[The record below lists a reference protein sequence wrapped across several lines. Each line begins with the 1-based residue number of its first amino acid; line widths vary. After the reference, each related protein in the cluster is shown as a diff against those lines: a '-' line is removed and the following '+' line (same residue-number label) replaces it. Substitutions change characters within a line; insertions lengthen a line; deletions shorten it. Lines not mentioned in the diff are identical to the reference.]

1 MKCFQLNRSRFVMGI
16 ILVAMAILMLLFAAG
31 DYATVG
37 AIGIGIL
44 GLISIAISRRR

>member
-1 MKCFQLNRSRFVMGI
+1 MKRSQLNKSRFAVGI
-16 ILVAMAILMLLFAAG
+16 ILVAIAILMLLFAAG
-31 DYATVG
+31 NYATVG